1 MLGVI
6 AMVLLASCVSKKEL
20 VATQV
25 KLKNTQDL
33 LNTATVTLNS
43 CLSDKAVADA
53 NLTALRDQLSDLRK
67 TNDALITSTEQMT
80 LLTSKGADNLEKTL
94 ESLQERDLKI
104 NRLQDAIT
112 KKDSITLAIVSSLKK
127 SVGIDDP
134 DIEINVEKG
143 VVFISIADK
152 LLFQSGSF
160 NVTEKAKTVLEKVA
174 KVITDKP
181 NFEAMIEGH
190 TDSRSYS
197 NGVLVDNWDLSVK
210 RSTSIIRELQGM
222 GVNPAQLIAA
232 GRSSYVP
239 LTDNETAINRAKNR
253 RTRVVVLPKI
263 DQFYEMIE
271 NEVKELLFILEKNY
285 YQSIKIQTIN
295 FTKKGEQVFSFQYNE
310 DISASF
316 SEPKKYLFEPNSAI
330 LKAGGFSQISQQLKI
345 DKLHKH
351 SHLYTSNKLIDFPG
365 RCFEIIHEISYDKK
379 LLKKLIP
386 SKKANITTR
395 NFPETVDQIRKKT
408 GIKDGGNQYLFF
420 TTNFKSDY
428 IVLICK
434 KI

>member
-1 MLGVI
+1 MKKIYVLGATAML
-6 AMVLLASCVSKKEL
+6 LLASCVSKKEL
-20 VATQV
+20 TDTQT

-67 TNDALITSTEQMT
+67 TNDALISSTEQMT

-152 LLFQSGSF
+152 LLFQSGSY
-160 NVTEKAKTVLEKVA
+160 NVTNKAKTVLEKVA
-174 KVITDKP
+174 KVINDKP

-210 RSTSIIRELQGM
+210 RSTSIIRELQSM

-239 LTDNETAINRAKNR
+239 LTDNDTALNRAKNR

-271 NEVKELLFILEKNY
+271 NEVRELSG
-285 YQSIKIQTIN
+285 Q
-295 FTKKGEQVFSFQYNE
+295 
-310 DISASF
+310 
-316 SEPKKYLFEPNSAI
+316 
-330 LKAGGFSQISQQLKI
+330 
-345 DKLHKH
+345 
-351 SHLYTSNKLIDFPG
+351 
-365 RCFEIIHEISYDKK
+365 
-379 LLKKLIP
+379 
-386 SKKANITTR
+386 
-395 NFPETVDQIRKKT
+395 
-408 GIKDGGNQYLFF
+408 
-420 TTNFKSDY
+420 
-428 IVLICK
+428 
-434 KI
+434 